1 MVALMNV
8 RFWRRRRLDPL
19 PERDEREARKF
30 ERQYAEEQGS
40 VNAVVKKMGRENLD
54 APFRQD

>member
-1 MVALMNV
+1 MKLQ
-8 RFWRRRRLDPL
+8 FWRRRRLEPL
-19 PERDEREARKF
+19 PEREEREALKF
-30 ERQYAEEQGS
+30 ERQYSEEQGS